1 MRKSSKT
8 HKLASVQLLLFFLSV
23 KALCYK
29 NDESMSQN
37 ILKKKK
43 KNLSSFDVMQMTQ
56 TALLKTIVL
65 KCIRFFK

>member
-43 KNLSSFDVMQMTQ
+43 NLSSFDVMQMTQ